1 MNCTCYI
8 SKHLYGRVQNANSN
22 VISVPLDEQELNF
35 LDFWKVSYKRDSKN
49 KYNYIINLN
58 ELRELYCN
66 RWMN

>member
-8 SKHLYGRVQNANSN
+8 SKHLYERGQNANSN

-58 ELRELYCN
+58 ELRELFCN
-66 RWMN
+66 R

>member
-49 KYNYIINLN
+49 KYNYIIN
-58 ELRELYCN
+58 
-66 RWMN
+66 

>member
-8 SKHLYGRVQNANSN
+8 SKHLYGRVQNTNSN

-58 ELRELYCN
+58 ELRELFCN
-66 RWMN
+66 RWIN

>member
-8 SKHLYGRVQNANSN
+8 SKHLYGRVQNTNSN

-58 ELRELYCN
+58 ELRELFCN
-66 RWMN
+66 R

>member
-8 SKHLYGRVQNANSN
+8 SKHLYGRVQNTNSN

-58 ELRELYCN
+58 ELRELFCN
-66 RWMN
+66 H

>member
-8 SKHLYGRVQNANSN
+8 SKHLYGMVQNANSN

-58 ELRELYCN
+58 ELRELFCN
-66 RWMN
+66 R